1 MKENGLYIKK
11 VNSDVCRIRR
21 ASCLKLPLKC
31 FRREGKR
38 ERKKDKTNVIN
49 VNICVVWVKGTWELT
64 VLFLQLFYKSGIM
77 SK

>member
-1 MKENGLYIKK
+1 MKENGLHIKK

-21 ASCLKLPLKC
+21 ASCLKLTLKC

-49 VNICVVWVKGTWELT
+49 VNICVV
-64 VLFLQLFYKSGIM
+64 
-77 SK
+77 